1 MSTEINEPAVYRRRG
16 FGWTRSIERAWEPVD
31 ALGRQFHFVWMAL
44 RGVGHALAKHRRQT
58 TEIFTDLAWG
68 NGRAVIVGGGVAPVL
83 ALMGVVSGAMIGI
96 IGFEVLDMLG
106 VGPLAGGH
114 VGAGQPPP

>member
-1 MSTEINEPAVYRRRG
+1 MYRRRG

-58 TEIFTDLAWG
+58 TEIFTGLAWG

-83 ALMGVVSGAMIGI
+83 ALMGVVSGAMIGNHRLR
-96 IGFEVLDMLG
+96 GSRH
-106 VGPLAGGH
+106 ARCRSARRGH
-114 VGAGQPPP
+114 VGAGQPP